1 MFCIILK
8 DFSVIIFSG
17 VLLVFKYYMAL
28 HCLRF
33 HRKVC
38 QMFVKC
44 PGNELPGPFL
54 LFYTCI
60 SYSEE

>member
-8 DFSVIIFSG
+8 DFSVIIFAG
-17 VLLVFKYYMAL
+17 VFLVFKYYMAL

-33 HRKVC
+33 HRNVC

-44 PGNELPGPFL
+44 PGAARPFSVIL
-54 LFYTCI
+54 HMYFLQ
-60 SYSEE
+60 